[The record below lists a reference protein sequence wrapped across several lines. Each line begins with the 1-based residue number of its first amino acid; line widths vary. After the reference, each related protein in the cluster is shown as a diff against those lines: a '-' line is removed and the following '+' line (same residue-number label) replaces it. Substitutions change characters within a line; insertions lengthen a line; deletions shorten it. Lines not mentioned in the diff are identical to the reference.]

1 MHAPCIHLCLD
12 CFPMSQFLICQVLHR
27 TRDDVWTLL
36 ENAEGNC
43 LQALIEQVTQSG
55 APPSYVCWFIIPS
68 VYLQTIIYIYIITIY
83 IYIHYYIYITYP
95 GIQNHYCHNGGSLTT
110 MFKPKPRM
118 VVHLGVSA
126 RFGPSNHRDMIVV
139 SPFIFWRCL
148 SRGFHIPPG
157 FCFGRR
163 VLHLEGQC

>member
-55 APPSYVCWFIIPS
+55 APQLCLL
-68 VYLQTIIYIYIITIY
+68 VYNPICISTNNYTYI
-83 IYIHYYIYITYP
+83 
-95 GIQNHYCHNGGSLTT
+95 
-110 MFKPKPRM
+110 
-118 VVHLGVSA
+118 
-126 RFGPSNHRDMIVV
+126 
-139 SPFIFWRCL
+139 
-148 SRGFHIPPG
+148 
-157 FCFGRR
+157 
-163 VLHLEGQC
+163 